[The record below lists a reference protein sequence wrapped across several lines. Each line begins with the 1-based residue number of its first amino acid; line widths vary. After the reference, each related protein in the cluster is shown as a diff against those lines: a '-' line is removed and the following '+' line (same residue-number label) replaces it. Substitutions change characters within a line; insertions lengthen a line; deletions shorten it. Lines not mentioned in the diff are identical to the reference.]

1 MSARD
6 ALTPRVFLIRHGET
20 EWAKS
25 GRYTG
30 ITDIEL
36 TSVGIQQVSS
46 VATTLVGPDK
56 LVDPSRIT
64 HVFVSPRKR
73 AKKTFELL
81 QIPSPPTADGEW
93 EVTYTEDIAE
103 WDYGD
108 YEGLMVGEIKE
119 LRKAR
124 GLDQEKEWNIWRD
137 GCEGGETMQ
146 QVTKRLDRLVS
157 EIRNIQMPNMNGEKP
172 ANVLLVAHGLI
183 LRCFIKRWL
192 GWPIDFSFPM
202 MLDPGAVTVLSYK
215 NSNVD
220 EPALHVGMALPP
232 LEGAHQNE
240 S

>member
-46 VATTLVGPDK
+46 VATTLVGPGK
-56 LVDPSRIT
+56 LVDPYRIT

-73 AKKTFELL
+73 AKMTFELL
-81 QIPSPPTADGEW
+81 QIPSSPPTADGER

-108 YEGLMVGEIKE
+108 YEGLKAGEIKE
-119 LRKAR
+119 LRKTR
-124 GLDQEKEWNIWRD
+124 GLDQEREWNIWRD

-146 QVTKRLDRLVS
+146 QVTERLDRLVS
-157 EIRNIQMPNMNGEKP
+157 EIRNIQRPNMNGEKS
-172 ANVLLVAHGLI
+172 ADVLLVRSH
-183 LRCFIKRWL
+183 
-192 GWPIDFSFPM
+192 
-202 MLDPGAVTVLSYK
+202 
-215 NSNVD
+215 
-220 EPALHVGMALPP
+220 PP
-232 LEGAHQNE
+232 LFHPFLWTLAAPLV
-240 S
+240 SLAFVFMAD

>member
-1 MSARD
+1 M
-6 ALTPRVFLIRHGET
+6 
-20 EWAKS
+20 
-25 GRYTG
+25 
-30 ITDIEL
+30 
-36 TSVGIQQVSS
+36 GIQQVSS

-137 GCEGGETMQ
+137 GCEGGEYC
-146 QVTKRLDRLVS
+146 
-157 EIRNIQMPNMNGEKP
+157 I
-172 ANVLLVAHGLI
+172 LLLICSLI
-183 LRCFIKRWL
+183 LDW
-192 GWPIDFSFPM
+192 
-202 MLDPGAVTVLSYK
+202 
-215 NSNVD
+215 
-220 EPALHVGMALPP
+220 
-232 LEGAHQNE
+232 
-240 S
+240 